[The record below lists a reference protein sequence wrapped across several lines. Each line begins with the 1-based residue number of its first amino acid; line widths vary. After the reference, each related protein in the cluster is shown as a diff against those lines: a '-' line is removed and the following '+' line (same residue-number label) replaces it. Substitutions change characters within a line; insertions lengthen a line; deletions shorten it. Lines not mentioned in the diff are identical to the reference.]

1 MPLGAPFSLV
11 YAPGKSIYR
20 RDAEFAEGIMGLVE
34 YGGRSGRWFVHRVLA
49 RCYFGVSI
57 ILVRRYFGLQQR
69 ARGQECPRHT
79 GLRRQWLGKG
89 IGDWGF
95 GADWDGASGFV

>member
-49 RCYFGVSI
+49 WCYFRPAVFWPSI
-57 ILVRRYFGLQQR
+57 ELS
-69 ARGQECPRHT
+69 
-79 GLRRQWLGKG
+79 GKG
-89 IGDWGF
+89 YAGRS
-95 GADWDGASGFV
+95 ARATLA